1 MNTETLNDR
10 KINLIVEITHLDNEE
25 SVRQIEDVVGKV
37 KKCPTEKQLEMLKKL
52 AKPIRKKI
60 DLEELKR
67 EQNWKPSTKEE
78 ISELIK
84 KIDFQLPLDELIKEL
99 KDI

>member
-25 SVRQIEDVVGKV
+25 SVRQIETVVGKI
-37 KKCPTEKQLEMLKKL
+37 KKRPTENQLEMLKKL

-67 EQNWKPSTKEE
+67 EQNWKPIDRQEFDRLVRE
-78 ISELIK
+78 IDIQEPLE
-84 KIDFQLPLDELIKEL
+84 QLLD
-99 KDI
+99 DIGK